1 VRDKMLK
8 IPELDE
14 ATARK
19 IGDFIQKKAN
29 VTSRF
34 GNQLLSGTD
43 MMLSLKVS
51 VARNTDEEEKE
62 EREGR
67 MSLRGPLWPCGISRR
82 PRSLAKGRKWEHK
95 LLAAFCV

>member
-1 VRDKMLK
+1 MLLAWCRDAVREKLMK

-43 MMLSLKVS
+43 VMLSLKVS
-51 VARNTDEEEKE
+51 SQRTVQ
-62 EREGR
+62 
-67 MSLRGPLWPCGISRR
+67 
-82 PRSLAKGRKWEHK
+82 RSW
-95 LLAAFCV
+95 AA

>member
-1 VRDKMLK
+1 VLGWRRDAVRDKMLK

-51 VARNTDEEEKE
+51 VARNTDEEG
-62 EREGR
+62 EGGEGGAHESSR
-67 MSLRGPLWPCGISRR
+67 PPLAMWDISPPSLSR
-82 PRSLAKGRKWEHK
+82 KGTQMG
-95 LLAAFCV
+95 A